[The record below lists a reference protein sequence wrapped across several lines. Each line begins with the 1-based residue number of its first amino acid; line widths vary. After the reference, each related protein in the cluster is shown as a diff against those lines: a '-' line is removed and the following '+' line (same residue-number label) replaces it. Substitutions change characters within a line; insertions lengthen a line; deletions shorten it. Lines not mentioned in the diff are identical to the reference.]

1 MTSRERALD
10 PEARLQDALDAG
22 YRYLGHRD
30 RTVKEVRRHLEMR
43 RVEPETI
50 DAAVASLA
58 ESGYLDDAR
67 YALRF
72 AEDRRSLDA
81 WGADRIERK
90 LVSVG
95 VAPEHIEAALTAQD
109 AAEELQAAVA
119 LLERRLR
126 VAPADDRERGKAL
139 GLLVRRGYGLDLAH
153 EAVRAF
159 ERSAARAA

>member
-1 MTSRERALD
+1 MTSGERARD
-10 PEARLQDALDAG
+10 PEARLQDALDAA

-50 DAAVASLA
+50 DATVASLA

-67 YALRF
+67 YAQRF
-72 AEDRRSLDA
+72 AEDRRSLDS

-90 LVSVG
+90 LVAVG
-95 VAPEHIEAALTAQD
+95 VAPEHIEAALAAQD
-109 AAEELQAAVA
+109 AEDELAAAVA
-119 LLERRLR
+119 VLERRLR

-139 GLLVRRGYGLDLAH
+139 GLLVRRGYALDLAH
-153 EAVRAF
+153 EAIRAF
-159 ERSAARAA
+159 ERTAPRAA

>member
-1 MTSRERALD
+1 MTSGERARD
-10 PEARLQDALDAG
+10 PEARLQDALDAA

-50 DAAVASLA
+50 DATVASLA

-67 YALRF
+67 YAQRF
-72 AEDRRSLDA
+72 AEDRRSLDS

-90 LVSVG
+90 LVAVG
-95 VAPEHIEAALTAQD
+95 VAPEHIEAALAAQGTED
-109 AAEELQAAVA
+109 ELAAAVA
-119 LLERRLR
+119 VLERRLR

-139 GLLVRRGYGLDLAH
+139 GLLVRRGYALDLAH
-153 EAVRAF
+153 EAIRAF
-159 ERSAARAA
+159 ERTAPQAA

>member
-1 MTSRERALD
+1 MTPEERARD
-10 PEARLQDALDAG
+10 PEARLQDALDAA

-43 RVEPETI
+43 RVEPGTI
-50 DAAVASLA
+50 DATVASLA

-67 YALRF
+67 YAQRF

-90 LVSVG
+90 LVAVG
-95 VAPEHIEAALTAQD
+95 VAPEHIEAALAAQD
-109 AAEELQAAVA
+109 TEDELAAAIAV
-119 LLERRLR
+119 LERRLR

-139 GLLVRRGYGLDLAH
+139 GLLVRRGYALDLAH
-153 EAVRAF
+153 EAIRAF
-159 ERSAARAA
+159 ERSASHAA